1 MKLELNT
8 NGAWRT
14 VLTNLG
20 GRSLEAEDQLA
31 DARTAAAILAEISNP
46 KRERRCGITWRLVD
60 EKTGRVVSHCDAG
73 GWVDVRK
80 PSAPKE
86 MTE

>member
-14 VLTNLG
+14 VLTDLG
-20 GRSLEAEDQLA
+20 GMGVEAEDQLA

-60 EKTGRVVSHCDAG
+60 ESTGRVVSHCDSS
-73 GWVDVRK
+73 GWQEAKR
-80 PSAPKE
+80 
-86 MTE
+86 